1 MMAVGRLG
9 NSKGIGLE
17 RVGVEVD
24 KEGKI
29 KGMFN
34 HELEQTSVTNI
45 YSLGDVNQFSP
56 ELQPIAKKSGY
67 LLGVRLANMH
77 NNNLNNIHLYFDYSN
92 YPTTIFSPTE
102 YSLVGLSEE

>member
-34 HELEQTSVTNI
+34 HELE
-45 YSLGDVNQFSP
+45 
-56 ELQPIAKKSGY
+56 
-67 LLGVRLANMH
+67 
-77 NNNLNNIHLYFDYSN
+77 
-92 YPTTIFSPTE
+92 
-102 YSLVGLSEE
+102 